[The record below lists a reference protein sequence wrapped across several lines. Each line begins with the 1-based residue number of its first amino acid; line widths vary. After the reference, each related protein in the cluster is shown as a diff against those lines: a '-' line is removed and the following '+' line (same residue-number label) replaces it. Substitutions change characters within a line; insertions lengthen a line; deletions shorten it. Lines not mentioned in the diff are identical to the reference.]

1 MSTQPEILF
10 DVAGPVATVTLNRP
24 GQHNAIN
31 AAMRR
36 AFIAAFETIA
46 ADDAIHVVVIR
57 GAGERAFSSG
67 ADLKEIGDRTP
78 MQRRMVANE
87 EPAAI
92 VRACTKPVIA
102 AIQGYA
108 FGGGL
113 EIALACDMRIAS
125 ENAIFCFPEITRGWF
140 PAAGGTQALPRL
152 VGMGMAM
159 ELILSG
165 RRFDAEEAL
174 RIGLLNAV
182 HKAAAF
188 ESSVAALADRI
199 GGHRLGALTLA
210 KAALQM
216 SARAPADIGFLYEKE
231 LGALSYTLEGRSEA
245 LAAFAAG
252 RGKA

>member
-1 MSTQPEILF
+1 MNTETEILF
-10 DVAGPVATVTLNRP
+10 DVAGSAATITLNRP
-24 GQHNAIN
+24 RQHNAIN

-36 AFIAAFETIA
+36 AFIAAFDRVA
-46 ADDAIHVVVIR
+46 ADDAIHIVVIR

-78 MQRRMVANE
+78 MQRRAVATE

-113 EIALACDMRIAS
+113 EIALACDMRVAS

-165 RRFDAEEAL
+165 RRFDAAEAS
-174 RIGLLNAV
+174 RIGLLNSV
-182 HKAAAF
+182 HKEAEF
-188 ESSVAALADRI
+188 ESSVTALAERI
-199 GGHRLGALTLA
+199 GSHKLGALTLA

-252 RGKA
+252 QSRA

>member
-1 MSTQPEILF
+1 MNTESEILF
-10 DVAGPVATVTLNRP
+10 DIAGSVATITLNRP
-24 GQHNAIN
+24 SQHNAIN
-31 AAMRR
+31 AVMRR
-36 AFIAAFETIA
+36 AFIAAFDRVA
-46 ADDAIHVVVIR
+46 ADDAIHVAVIR

-78 MQRRMVANE
+78 MQRRAVATE

-113 EIALACDMRIAS
+113 EIALACDMRVAS

-165 RRFDAEEAL
+165 RRFDAAEAS
-174 RIGLLNAV
+174 RIGLLNSV
-182 HKAAAF
+182 HKESEF
-188 ESSVAALADRI
+188 ESSVTALAERI
-199 GGHRLGALTLA
+199 GSHKLGALTLA

-252 RGKA
+252 QSRA

>member
-1 MSTQPEILF
+1 MNTETEILF
-10 DVAGPVATVTLNRP
+10 DVVGSAATITLNRP
-24 GQHNAIN
+24 SQHNAIN

-36 AFIAAFETIA
+36 AFIAAFDRVA
-46 ADDAIHVVVIR
+46 ADDAIHIVVIR

-78 MQRRMVANE
+78 MQRRAVATE

-113 EIALACDMRIAS
+113 EIALACDMRVAS

-165 RRFDAEEAL
+165 RRFDAAEAW
-174 RIGLLNAV
+174 RIGLLNSV
-182 HKAAAF
+182 HKEAEF
-188 ESSVAALADRI
+188 ESSVTALAERI
-199 GGHRLGALTLA
+199 GSHKLGALTLA

-252 RGKA
+252 QSRA

>member
-1 MSTQPEILF
+1 MNTETEILF
-10 DVAGPVATVTLNRP
+10 DVVGSAATITLNRP
-24 GQHNAIN
+24 SQHNAIN

-36 AFIAAFETIA
+36 AFIAAFARVA
-46 ADDAIHVVVIR
+46 ADDAIHIVVIR

-78 MQRRMVANE
+78 MQRRAVATE

-113 EIALACDMRIAS
+113 EIALACDMRVAS

-165 RRFDAEEAL
+165 RRFDAAEAW
-174 RIGLLNAV
+174 RIGLLNSV
-182 HKAAAF
+182 HKEAEF
-188 ESSVAALADRI
+188 ESSVTALAEQI
-199 GGHRLGALTLA
+199 GSHKLGALTLA

-252 RGKA
+252 QSRA